1 MPKQKGLRRRT
12 ECVRKKPLR
21 NEHLV
26 GKFEMDDDGN
36 EKEHENKRILCTR
49 QTCTA

>member
-36 EKEHENKRILCTR
+36 ESRSLDCLTVCGI
-49 QTCTA
+49 